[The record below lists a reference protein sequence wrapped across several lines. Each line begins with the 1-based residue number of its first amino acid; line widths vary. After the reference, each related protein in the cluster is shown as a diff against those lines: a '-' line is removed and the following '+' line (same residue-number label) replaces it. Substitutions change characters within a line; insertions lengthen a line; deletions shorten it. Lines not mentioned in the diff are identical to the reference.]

1 LRHAAA
7 DRQTDRHRTY
17 TVLIPFTKTQL
28 QARVNA
34 LQGRTRPGGRLL
46 SI

>member
-7 DRQTDRHRTY
+7 NGHRTHAA
-17 TVLIPFTKTQL
+17 LIHFTKTQL
-28 QARVNA
+28 QARANA

-46 SI
+46 PI